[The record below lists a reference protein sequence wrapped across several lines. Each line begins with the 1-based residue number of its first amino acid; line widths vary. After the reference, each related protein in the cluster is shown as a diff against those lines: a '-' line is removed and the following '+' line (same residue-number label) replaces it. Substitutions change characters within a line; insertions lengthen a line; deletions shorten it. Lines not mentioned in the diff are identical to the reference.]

1 MADRMRSSL
10 QLVIALLLITAS
22 VVVVVDVAFAHQTPS
37 SGEFFIFLSLLSVQD
52 ISYLKNVDRTMDDV
66 L

>member
-22 VVVVVDVAFAHQTPS
+22 VVVVDVAFAHQTPS
-37 SGEFFIFLSLLSVQD
+37 SGEFFFIFLSLLSVQD
-52 ISYLKNVDRTMDDV
+52 ISNFCFVSYLKNVD
-66 L
+66 

>member
-37 SGEFFIFLSLLSVQD
+37 SGEFFYFSFPIICAGYFLFE
-52 ISYLKNVDRTMDDV
+52 KC
-66 L
+66 

>member
-22 VVVVVDVAFAHQTPS
+22 VVVVDVAFAHQTPS
-37 SGEFFIFLSLLSVQD
+37 SGEFFFYFSFPIICAGYFQFLFCFLFE
-52 ISYLKNVDRTMDDV
+52 KC
-66 L
+66 